1 MYGWRA
7 TKRVDQKAVITTNN
21 NQKKFGTVRRFYM
34 MSIRGVTAARP
45 LCAPSNPSQMHS
57 SKHLRRLHTSGG
69 VNALLLLYS
78 SFSRLPITIPPTI
91 FLDGKRLLSPS
102 FTVPSLSSLR
112 PPTIRLAIGTPTE
125 RAAHGIGKHPT
136 GPTDGRD
143 EAVYNVEIRNENSAT
158 RFANAVTRR
167 SGRHKRKEAK
177 TNLWKNSA
185 AILAIHFYAFISIVH
200 RVFRDGHAY
209 RFDSERIE
217 FSKIGS
223 ADHSYSSRL
232 AIHGR
237 KIPAVRK
244 KKINK

>member
-217 FSKIGS
+217 FSKNWFRWPFLFKS
-223 ADHSYSSRL
+223 TCNPWAKNSCRS
-232 AIHGR
+232 
-237 KIPAVRK
+237 
-244 KKINK
+244 